1 MADIEDDKM
10 NEESKEEVKESP
22 EISEVEKLKKEL
34 AEEKDKAMRLY
45 ADFENFRR
53 RTARERSEIFIRA
66 AEDVYKEVLPVVDNF
81 GRAMDQAGNDP
92 FAEGVKMVY
101 NQLMDFL
108 KKGGVE
114 PIASLD
120 NEFNTSEHEAVAYQP
135 SPDKPEGTVI
145 YEIRRGYK
153 MGDRVIR
160 VASVIVSSGAP
171 EAPANEATPQEK
183 DDSSE
188 SK

>member
-1 MADIEDDKM
+1 MADIEEDKV
-10 NEESKEEVKESP
+10 NAASEEEVKETP
-22 EISEVEKLKKEL
+22 EVSEVEKLQKEL
-34 AEEKDKAMRLY
+34 AEEKDKAVRLF

-66 AEDVYKEVLPVVDNF
+66 AEDIYTEILPVVDNF
-81 GRAMDQAGNDP
+81 GRAMDQAGSDP
-92 FAEGVKMVY
+92 FSEGVKMVY
-101 NQLMDFL
+101 NQLMEFL

-114 PIASLD
+114 PIVALD
-120 NEFNTSEHEAVAYQP
+120 CEFNTTEHEAVAYQP

-145 YEIRRGYK
+145 YETRRGYK

-160 VASVIVSSGAP
+160 AASVIVSSGAP
-171 EAPANEATPQEK
+171 EVPAAEEAPQDK
-183 DDSSE
+183 DDSAE